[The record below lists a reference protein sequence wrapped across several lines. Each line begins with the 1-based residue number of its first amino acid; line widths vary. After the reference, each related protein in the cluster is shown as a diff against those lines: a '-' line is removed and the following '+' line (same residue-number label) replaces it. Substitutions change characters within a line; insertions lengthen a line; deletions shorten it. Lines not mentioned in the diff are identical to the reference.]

1 MLGATADLQIKKWPI
16 LNHNSSSALENQTLT
31 FPKAKL
37 PKMFKL
43 HIFINNESLSRQ
55 VFPRAFV
62 DNSRVSMWGAFW
74 KRINCKYFMVPYS
87 LVAKI
92 NEYLINHNWLT
103 ELFLLIRGATEQ
115 DFWMAGFRR
124 DNVISQLVS
133 CPATSKGCFFFFFEI
148 SIPCAWVQE
157 TNIGL
162 LPPCLPFW
170 DRSFFTFHNKRMIG
184 FRGSCHRIE
193 AGFCYKRRNPSRWDV
208 AF

>member
-1 MLGATADLQIKKWPI
+1 
-16 LNHNSSSALENQTLT
+16 
-31 FPKAKL
+31 
-37 PKMFKL
+37 
-43 HIFINNESLSRQ
+43 
-55 VFPRAFV
+55 
-62 DNSRVSMWGAFW
+62 
-74 KRINCKYFMVPYS
+74 MVPYS

-193 AGFCYKRRNPSRWDV
+193 AGFCYKRRNLSRWDV
-208 AF
+208 AFQESWVANKWWIASGWLGWFGCWVHLVVLLPGKWWSIAAARTRILLGLFLVAASEVE